1 MCMVYLAS
9 LAASH
14 LTLRPCTGA
23 VSAEAI
29 KEALLPP
36 YSHVCCI
43 VILAANLAL
52 DGRSVICR

>member
-29 KEALLPP
+29 EEALLPP
-36 YSHVCCI
+36 YSHVCCT
-43 VILAANLAL
+43 VILAADLAL
-52 DGRSVICR
+52 DGGSAACK